1 MSGNSVTKFNNT
13 FDYKLIYVF
22 AINDAAHQGALK
34 IGDATIHTSKSFTD
48 LAPNCHDLNSA
59 AKNRIDSYT
68 ITAGIEY
75 HLLHTE
81 IAVYKETDKNS
92 KHYNTIRAFRDY
104 NVHSVLK
111 KSGIQQKFF
120 DTEKRQNEWF
130 ITDLETVKKAISAVK
145 NSKSALDNCDITN
158 NQNPIIFRPEQQD
171 AIRKTIERFKIDNDM
186 LWNAKMRFGK
196 TLSALQVA
204 KKMNFEKTIIITHR
218 PAVSEGWYEDFDKI
232 FFDRKEYCFASKT
245 KGKSIKELLN
255 ENKKFVYFASIQDL
269 RGSDTVGGN
278 FNKNNEIF
286 TTLWDFVVV
295 DEAHE
300 GTQTTL
306 GKEVLKQ
313 IIKPD
318 SEHNTKILSLSGT
331 PFNLITNFEEN
342 SIYTWDYIMEQ
353 EEKEKWAIYHHL
365 DSNPYEELPRM
376 NIFTYY
382 LDKIFTGFVEVEDK
396 AFNFREFFRT
406 WTGNIEKDGQ
416 ALPSNTKV
424 GSFIH
429 EKDIESFLDI
439 ITKESKTSN
448 YPFSTVDYRDY
459 FRHTLWI
466 LPGVKEAKAL
476 SKLMKAH
483 KVFKNFTIVNVAGAG
498 DEEQNASDAL
508 SAVRKAITNN
518 PSETYTITLSCGRLT
533 TGVSVPEWT
542 AVLMLAGSY
551 STAASQY
558 LQTIFRV
565 QTPANI
571 NGKIKENCYVFDF
584 APDRTL
590 KMVAESVQLST
601 KSSHSQYAEQLL
613 GKFLNYCP
621 VISIDSSKMKE
632 FKVSELLQEL
642 KKAYAERV
650 LNNGFDD
657 PKLYNDELIKLT
669 DIELKDFENLE
680 KIVGKS
686 KQAKANKEIDINNQ
700 GFSEEEYE
708 QIQKIQKKP
717 KKELTEEEKQK
728 LAELKKNKDNRS
740 KAISILRAISIRI
753 PLIVYGLNKDI
764 NVDITLEE
772 FTNPDLIDDLSWNE
786 FMPKDVTRELFKK
799 FIKYYDKDIFI
810 AASRKIRL
818 ISKSADDLEPT
829 QRVQR
834 IVKLFSSFKNPDKE
848 TVLTPWRVVNMHMS
862 DTLGGYDFF
871 DENHLIELEEPRY
884 VDRGKV
890 TKDTL
895 ANPTANILEINSK
908 TGLYPLYVT
917 YSIYRAKC
925 KELGEIDKLTF
936 EQKQKI
942 WDEVVQNN
950 AFVICKTPMAKSI
963 TKRTLLGYRNGKVK
977 MHSFDDLIMQ
987 LRNKQTQFTQ
997 KILNPTFWN
1006 LGGNNSMKFNAIV
1019 GNPPYQLMDGGNGS
1033 SSIPI
1038 YNLFVLTSIDIKPD
1052 YVSMIMPSRWFSGG
1066 KGLDDFRKYMLENKN
1081 IRILHD
1087 YMNASEC
1094 FYNASIE
1101 GGVCYFLYDK
1111 NNEGKCNYVLHQSNG
1126 DTISTERYLKDN
1138 DNVDIVIRDTIQ
1150 LSILNKVFAKKVKY
1164 LSEIV
1169 FPRNP
1174 FGIYDVNDELITE
1187 DKTYSILRRMDGK
1200 REIVGLKNLSF
1211 VSKNQELIPKYKVF
1225 VSKADGAAGQIGNP
1239 IPAKI
1244 IGNPEFGDINQ
1255 ISTETF
1261 LAIGPFDNSQ
1271 QATNLMEY
1279 LKTKFCRFMIGIR
1292 KNKNMTQDTYS
1303 YVPLLDLDRS
1313 WEDTELYN
1321 YFNLSKEETDYIE
1334 KMIASK

>member
-34 IGDATIHTSKSFTD
+34 IGDATIHTSKSFTE

-92 KHYNTIRAFRDY
+92 KHYNKIRAFRDY

-204 KKMNFEKTIIITHR
+204 KEMNFEKTIIITHR

-245 KGKSIKELLN
+245 LGKSIKELLN

-278 FNKNNEIF
+278 FNKNDEIF

-318 SEHNTKILSLSGT
+318 SGHNTKILSLSGT

-406 WTGNIEKDGQ
+406 WTGNVEKDGQ
-416 ALPSNTKV
+416 ALPSNAKV
-424 GSFIH
+424 GNFIH
-429 EKDIESFLDI
+429 EKDIESFLDL
-439 ITKESKTSN
+439 ITKESKNSN
-448 YPFSTVDYRDY
+448 YPFSTLEYRDY

-476 SKLMKAH
+476 SKLMKTH

-508 SAVRKAITNN
+508 SAVRKAITKN

-601 KSSHSQYAEQLL
+601 KSSNSQYAEQLL

-657 PKLYNDELIKLT
+657 PKLYNDELLKLT

-686 KQAKANKEIDINNQ
+686 KQTKANKEIDINNQ

-890 TKDTL
+890 TDDTL
-895 ANPTANILEINSK
+895 ANPSANILEINSK

-925 KELGEIDKLTF
+925 NELGEIDKLTF

-942 WDEVVQNN
+942 WDDVVQNN
-950 AFVICKTPMAKSI
+950 VFVICKTPMAKSI
-963 TKRTLLGYRNGKVK
+963 TQKTLIGYRGNDKLKANTKYFEDLVNQLRQENKLENFISKVK
-977 MHSFDDLIMQ
+977 KGSHY
-987 LRNKQTQFTQ
+987 
-997 KILNPTFWN
+997 WN
-1006 LGGNNSMKFNAIV
+1006 RKDKGNDMKFNAIV
-1019 GNPPYQLMDGGNGS
+1019 GNPPYQENIGNEKS
-1033 SSIPI
+1033 NKALSKQ
-1038 YNLFVLTSIDIKPD
+1038 LFPWFIIAALKMGPD
-1052 YVSMIMPSRWFSGG
+1052 YLSMITPSRWFTGEAQDKSFIKLRSYIKSNNQFKKIVNFYDNKLLFKGVTIG
-1066 KGLDDFRKYMLENKN
+1066 SVNYFLCEKNYTGDVEFVERNETSSNTTFRPLFEEGLDEVLSFN
-1081 IRILHD
+1081 IL
-1087 YMNASEC
+1087 SQ
-1094 FYNASIE
+1094 F
-1101 GGVCYFLYDK
+1101 
-1111 NNEGKCNYVLHQSNG
+1111 
-1126 DTISTERYLKDN
+1126 IS
-1138 DNVDIVIRDTIQ
+1138 
-1150 LSILNKVFAKKVKY
+1150 KVKKRKDFVS
-1164 LSEIV
+1164 LIELTTG
-1169 FPRNP
+1169 RNP
-1174 FGIYDVNDELITE
+1174 FGVPDVNESLE
-1187 DKTYSILRRMDGK
+1187 G
-1200 REIVGLKNLSF
+1200 
-1211 VSKNQELIPKYKVF
+1211 
-1225 VSKADGAAGQIGNP
+1225 
-1239 IPAKI
+1239 
-1244 IGNPEFGDINQ
+1244 
-1255 ISTETF
+1255 
-1261 LAIGPFDNSQ
+1261 
-1271 QATNLMEY
+1271 
-1279 LKTKFCRFMIGIR
+1279 
-1292 KNKNMTQDTYS
+1292 
-1303 YVPLLDLDRS
+1303 
-1313 WEDTELYN
+1313 
-1321 YFNLSKEETDYIE
+1321 
-1334 KMIASK
+1334 